1 MGQEFFISD
10 IKQWDECKQ
19 EREEREG
26 EEKRKKKKK
35 NESEKKKKKKNSIAN
50 KKCFCEGEL
59 LR

>member
-35 NESEKKKKKKNSIAN
+35 NESEKKKKKEFNS
-50 KKCFCEGEL
+50 KQKVF
-59 LR
+59 LRRRIT